1 MNDDQGLKKVCIFG
15 VARLYHVYS
24 RKPAGLLVI
33 FQRDCHLEKAKAPEH
48 RPFHWCCD
56 RSSANH
62 LGMDAERNSGGVH
75 REKLRCEAD
84 QPGEFLPVILPD
96 R

>member
-24 RKPAGLLVI
+24 RKLAGLLVI

-48 RPFHWCCD
+48 RPFHWCYD
-56 RSSANH
+56 RSFANY
-62 LGMDAERNSGGVH
+62 LGINAERYTHRVH
-75 REKLRCEAD
+75 REKFRRESD
-84 QPGEFLPVILPD
+84 RPSESFPVNSP
-96 R
+96 